1 MPCLQAGC
9 SLAELAHGHPT
20 LQHPQAHQLG
30 AVGGVGGC
38 EGGTQPLTRGHQGS
52 RRPTASMDVTR
63 LWLKE
68 CVFPEA

>member
-9 SLAELAHGHPT
+9 SLAELARGHPT

-38 EGGTQPLTRGHQGS
+38 EGGTQPLTRADTREAGVPQLPWTSRGS
-52 RRPTASMDVTR
+52 G
-63 LWLKE
+63 
-68 CVFPEA
+68 